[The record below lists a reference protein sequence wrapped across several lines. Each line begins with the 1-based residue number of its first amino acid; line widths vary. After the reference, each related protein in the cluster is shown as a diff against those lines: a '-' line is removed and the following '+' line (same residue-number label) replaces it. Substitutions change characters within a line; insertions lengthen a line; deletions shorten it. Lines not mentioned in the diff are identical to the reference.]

1 MPVTMTLPSSGANYS
16 RCTTGC
22 ARPSAACIE
31 RKSKSLA
38 IGLVNNMSDGALEAT
53 EQQFVSL
60 LNAASEDFSINLSF
74 YSLPGISRS
83 ASAQKHIDQHYQST
97 EALWDTELDGLIVTG
112 KEPAASNLDDEPF
125 WPNFVNLLEWA
136 REKTYSTI
144 WSCLAAHAAVLC
156 MDGIPR
162 VRNSQK
168 YSGIIDST
176 RTAEHPITANLPD
189 RFRLPHSRWNGLS
202 ESDLIRSGYEVMIR
216 ADNAGVDCFVK
227 QEQSLFLFI
236 QSHPEYQLETLL
248 LEYRRDVARFLRG
261 ETSTYPNVPQGYFDH
276 RVLQE
281 LLEVQ
286 RESATRPH
294 EKTLGR
300 LGLLLSTDGLE
311 NGWHTTGAI
320 LYKNWLQHISL
331 EKRSRMQ
338 IKHADIGMPSGMAP
352 QVLLDSSLLVQ
363 Q

>member
-1 MPVTMTLPSSGANYS
+1 MPVTMALPSSGANYS

-22 ARPSAACIE
+22 TRPSAACIE

-38 IGLVNNMSDGALEAT
+38 IGLVNNMPDGALETT

-60 LNAASEDFSINLSF
+60 LNAASQDFTVNLSF

-83 ASAQKHIDQHYQST
+83 ASAQKHIDEHYKS
-97 EALWDTELDGLIVTG
+97 ADSLWDTELDGLIVTG
-112 KEPAASNLDDEPF
+112 KEPVAANLSDEPF
-125 WPNFVNLLEWA
+125 WNSFVNLLEWA

-189 RFRLPHSRWNGLS
+189 HFKLPHSRWNGLPES
-202 ESDLIRSGYEVMIR
+202 ELIRAGYEVMFR
-216 ADNAGVDCFVK
+216 ADGAGVDCFVK
-227 QEQSLFLFI
+227 QEESLFLFI

-261 ETSTYPNVPQGYFDH
+261 ETSIYPNVPQGYFDQP
-276 RVLQE
+276 VSQE
-281 LLEVQ
+281 LADLQ
-286 RESATRPH
+286 REAATRPH
-294 EKTLGR
+294 EETMAR

-311 NGWHTTGAI
+311 NGWHTAGTI
-320 LYKNWLQHISL
+320 LYRNWLQHISH
-331 EKRSRMQ
+331 EKRSRIQ
-338 IKHADIGMPSGMAP
+338 ERHAEVLVPTDMRP
-352 QVLLDSSLLVQ
+352 QVLLDSALLVQ
-363 Q
+363 R